1 MKAQAIRNSEIKSRR
16 NTWLVILA
24 IALFAIIT
32 STGYAKETTIK
43 PAFSSL
49 KAFQLKA
56 DDQKLT
62 GARFGWCF
70 PTPKDGVQCQTVNG
84 TAVTDLGPGEDDA
97 QANSN
102 ELGDGSTVFSVTLL
116 PETAVKEMKSIYDYT
131 WSH

>member
-1 MKAQAIRNSEIKSRR
+1 MKPQAIRNSEIKSRR
-16 NTWLVILA
+16 LKL
-24 IALFAIIT
+24 IALFAIVLFALIT
-32 STGYAKETTIK
+32 STGYAKETAVK
-43 PAFSSL
+43 PAFSNL

-84 TAVTDLGPGEDDA
+84 TSVTDLGPGEDDA

-102 ELGDGSTVFSVTLL
+102 ELGDGSVVFSVTLL
-116 PETAVKEMKSIYDYT
+116 PETAVKEMKAIYDYT